1 MNIIYIIYE
10 DDNIV
15 KGVYKDLNI
24 ALSVV
29 LDYYLLQM
37 NVINKLTNNNT
48 IIMSNIFNYKII
60 AHLVDSNII
69 SNQIYFCLKKFIFY
83 DSNNKSNYLID
94 NLFTAKIKN
103 IKTLYNKLMEY
114 NTTNNLDVFIP
125 NININKNN

>member
-1 MNIIYIIYE
+1 MDIIYIIYE
-10 DDNIV
+10 DDNII

-69 SNQIYFCLKKFIFY
+69 SNQIYFCLK
-83 DSNNKSNYLID
+83 
-94 NLFTAKIKN
+94 NLFFFM
-103 IKTLYNKLMEY
+103 TLII
-114 NTTNNLDVFIP
+114 NLI
-125 NININKNN
+125 I

>member
-1 MNIIYIIYE
+1 MDIIYIIYE
-10 DDNIV
+10 DDNII

-94 NLFTAKIKN
+94 NLFTAKIKD

-125 NININKNN
+125 NININKN

>member
-1 MNIIYIIYE
+1 MDIIYIIYE
-10 DDNIV
+10 DDNII

-94 NLFTAKIKN
+94 NLFTAKIKD
-103 IKTLYNKLMEY
+103 IKTLYNKFMEY
-114 NTTNNLDVFIP
+114 STTNNLDVFIP